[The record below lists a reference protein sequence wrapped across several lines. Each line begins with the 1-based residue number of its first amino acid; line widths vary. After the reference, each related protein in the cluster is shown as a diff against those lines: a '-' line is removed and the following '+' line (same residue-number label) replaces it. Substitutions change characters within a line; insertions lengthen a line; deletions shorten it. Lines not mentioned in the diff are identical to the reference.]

1 MKSLVSWIAFVK
13 FTHPGNGRTGINSLI
28 SDYQLNVLLT
38 SYAATLPRLLK
49 DPDLLNLKFIFSSLQ
64 KRL

>member
-13 FTHPGNGRTGINSLI
+13 FTHPGSGRTGINSLI

-38 SYAATLPRLLK
+38 FYAATLPLLLK